1 MILQSCPANFYDKVK
16 EAKHLKDIGKYM
28 DALDLCEDL
37 SKYNPMCIELYDI
50 IISIYKVQKRYMEL
64 EIKLEKMIRTISS
77 YIFPNISVESKSINQ
92 LLKLYQYTEIK
103 APNIGKKMILEKLD
117 LHEDVDLLEN
127 SEILKIWNDL
137 AIYDDDILDFLLENN
152 PHYFDIIELRIK
164 AINYIICYYNNK
176 MNIRNK

>member
-1 MILQSCPANFYDKVK
+1 
-16 EAKHLKDIGKYM
+16 
-28 DALDLCEDL
+28 
-37 SKYNPMCIELYDI
+37 
-50 IISIYKVQKRYMEL
+50 MEFVC
-64 EIKLEKMIRTISS
+64 M
-77 YIFPNISVESKSINQ
+77 
-92 LLKLYQYTEIK
+92 
-103 APNIGKKMILEKLD
+103 GKMILEKLD